1 MSVLWTNVVLQ
12 RLAGGEHL
20 GFNNSVFLSERESAD
35 RNYSL
40 GFFMRE
46 YKCYPEKTNLRECM
60 DFYFQ
65 VRRRRGHWR
74 RQGCK
79 LGTCTSPAPI
89 GFIRNIGIRRK

>member
-1 MSVLWTNVVLQ
+1 MLQ

-35 RNYSL
+35 RNYAL

-65 VRRRRGHWR
+65 VR
-74 RQGCK
+74 
-79 LGTCTSPAPI
+79 TCDSRPTKTKYIHNFLKKKGSCQLLSLATLHYNCI
-89 GFIRNIGIRRK
+89 L